1 MAIDPICQMEVN
13 EATAPSTERDGAT
26 FYFCSEHC
34 QQKFIT
40 NGARHSPSRHDV
52 TAAAE
57 PPPLAASI
65 YTCPMHPEIEQNHPG
80 SCPKC
85 GMALEP
91 KVIQA
96 GDEEDDSEL
105 NDMSRRFWVGL
116 VLGLPVLILAMAP
129 MVGLELLS
137 PQVSVWIQF
146 LLTTPVVLWSGWPF
160 FHRGW
165 QSLLSRHLN
174 MFTLIAIGTGAA
186 YFYSAAA
193 TLFPNLF
200 PESFREGGQ
209 VAVYFEAA
217 AMICVLVLL
226 GQVLELQARRRTSS
240 AIRELLSL
248 APPTAFVIRDGK
260 EEEVSLKHVHANDL
274 IRVRPGDK
282 VPVDGIIT
290 EGKSAIDESMI
301 TGEPVPVSKTA
312 GDSVIG
318 GTVNQTGAFVFR
330 AERVGRD
337 TMLAQIVDMVG
348 QAQRSRAPIQRVA
361 DSVAG
366 YFVPAV
372 VLAAIVTF
380 IVWATVGPPPQL
392 ANALINAVAV
402 LIIACPCALGL
413 ATPMSIMVGVGRGAK
428 EGVLIKNAEV
438 LETMKKVDTL
448 IVDKTGTLTEGR
460 PRLTECVSPPG
471 MSEEELIRY
480 AAAVERNSEHPLAR
494 SIVQASKERNFEL
507 PTVMDFQSATG
518 MGVEGRVDGKLVL
531 IGRKEYLESQGVDC
545 HAELSERA
553 DELRQQGH
561 TAMFVGIDKLA
572 GMLAVSDP
580 IKDSTPAAIQELHQL
595 GLKIIMLTGDNQKTA
610 ESVAAQLNIDQVEAG
625 VKPQDKSDRVSA
637 LREQGHVVAMA
648 GDGVNDAPAL
658 AAADVGIAMGT
669 GTDVAIESAG
679 LTLVKGDLR
688 GIVNAIKLSR
698 AVVRN
703 IHENLF
709 FAFIYNAIGVPIAA
723 GILYPFFGIL
733 LSPMLAAA
741 AMSFSS
747 VSVVGNA
754 LRLRK

>member
-679 LTLVKGDLR
+679 VTLVKGDLR

>member
-1 MAIDPICQMEVN
+1 
-13 EATAPSTERDGAT
+13 
-26 FYFCSEHC
+26 
-34 QQKFIT
+34 
-40 NGARHSPSRHDV
+40 
-52 TAAAE
+52 
-57 PPPLAASI
+57 
-65 YTCPMHPEIEQNHPG
+65 MHPEIEQDHPG

-96 GDEEDDSEL
+96 GEKEDDSEL

-129 MVGLELLS
+129 MVGLEILS

-146 LLTTPVVLWSGWPF
+146 LLATPVVLWSGWPF
-160 FHRGW
+160 FQRGW
-165 QSLLSRHLN
+165 KSLLSRHLN
-174 MFTLIAIGTGAA
+174 MFTLIAIGMGAA

-193 TLFPNLF
+193 TLFPNVF
-200 PESFREGGQ
+200 PESFREGGH

-217 AMICVLVLL
+217 DMICVLVLL
-226 GQVLELQARRRTSS
+226 GQVLELRARRRTSG

-248 APPTAFVIRDGK
+248 APPTAFVICDGRD
-260 EEEVSLKHVHANDL
+260 EEVSLEHVHANDL

-361 DSVAG
+361 DSVAA

-380 IVWATVGPPPQL
+380 IVWATIGPPPQL

-438 LETMKKVDTL
+438 LETMKKVETL

-460 PRLTECVSPPG
+460 PRLTECVSPPD
-471 MSEEELIRY
+471 MSEEQLIRF
-480 AAAVERNSEHPLAR
+480 AAAVEQNSEHPLAR
-494 SIVQASKERNFEL
+494 SIVQAAEERNIEL
-507 PTVMDFQSATG
+507 PTVTDFQSVTG
-518 MGVEGRVDGKLVL
+518 LGR
-531 IGRKEYLESQGVDC
+531 RRS
-545 HAELSERA
+545 
-553 DELRQQGH
+553 
-561 TAMFVGIDKLA
+561 
-572 GMLAVSDP
+572 
-580 IKDSTPAAIQELHQL
+580 
-595 GLKIIMLTGDNQKTA
+595 
-610 ESVAAQLNIDQVEAG
+610 
-625 VKPQDKSDRVSA
+625 
-637 LREQGHVVAMA
+637 
-648 GDGVNDAPAL
+648 
-658 AAADVGIAMGT
+658 
-669 GTDVAIESAG
+669 
-679 LTLVKGDLR
+679 R
-688 GIVNAIKLSR
+688 G
-698 AVVRN
+698 
-703 IHENLF
+703 
-709 FAFIYNAIGVPIAA
+709 
-723 GILYPFFGIL
+723 
-733 LSPMLAAA
+733 
-741 AMSFSS
+741 
-747 VSVVGNA
+747 
-754 LRLRK
+754 

>member
-413 ATPMSIMVGVGRGAK
+413 ATPLSIMVGVGRGAK

-679 LTLVKGDLR
+679 LTLVKGNLR

>member
-679 LTLVKGDLR
+679 VTLVKGDLR

-709 FAFIYNAIGVPIAA
+709 FAFIYNAISVPIAA

>member
-1 MAIDPICQMEVN
+1 MAIDPICQMDVN
-13 EATAPSTERDGAT
+13 EATALSAERDGAT

-226 GQVLELQARRRTSS
+226 GQVLELRARRRTSS

-494 SIVQASKERNFEL
+494 SIVQASEERNFEL

-679 LTLVKGDLR
+679 VTLVKGDLR